1 MMPHILFGRSKE
13 LETEI
18 TEYLDLVNRGA
29 LTFKRDLKR
38 YIQKDFELFEES
50 MTDIKEIENNAD
62 EHQKNIKYKLYKYM
76 LIPDSR
82 ADVLSIIEEI
92 DNITDLAK
100 EVIYEISI
108 EKPIIP
114 ADLESDFLEL
124 VENSAEAVDMLVK
137 AVQAFFQEI
146 SQVNNYVNKVH
157 FYEHQ
162 ADKNEERLKRKIFSD
177 DQENEIK
184 IAYKLQLRYFI
195 EEIAA
200 LSDQAEKVSEEVS
213 VAAVKR
219 RI

>member
-1 MMPHILFGRSKE
+1 MPHILFGRSKE

-38 YIQKDFELFEES
+38 YVQKDFELFEES

-108 EKPIIP
+108 EKPIVP

-162 ADKNEERLKRKIFSD
+162 ADKNEERLKRRIFSD
-177 DQENEIK
+177 ECQEID

-200 LSDQAEKVSEEVS
+200 LSDQAEKVSENVS